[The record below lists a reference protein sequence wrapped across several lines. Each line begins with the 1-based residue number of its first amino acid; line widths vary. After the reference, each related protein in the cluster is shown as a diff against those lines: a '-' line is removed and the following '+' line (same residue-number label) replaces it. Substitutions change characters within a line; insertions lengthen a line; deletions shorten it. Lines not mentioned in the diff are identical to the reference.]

1 MNSRGYPILAVE
13 GWPFVLVFLLAAIV
27 LQDAGGWPFAV
38 PALVLMLLAAGKFRD
53 PERRV
58 PPVALGIVSP
68 VDGRVLAVG
77 PDRDE
82 CLERD
87 VLRIVLRVSFFSVY
101 SFRAPA
107 EGKVMEYRGN
117 GLRPGMQGKG
127 LWLRTDEND
136 DVRLMLYGPRWAR
149 PQARIRY
156 GERLGQGQRC
166 GFLRLARRAELL
178 LPATAQARIAP
189 GDRVRAG
196 SGIVALLAHRQA
208 AD

>member
-13 GWPFVLVFLLAAIV
+13 GWPFVLVFLLAAIT
-27 LQDAGGWPFAV
+27 LQDLGGWPFAV
-38 PALVLMLLAAGKFRD
+38 PALALMLLTVLKFRD
-53 PERRV
+53 PERKV

-68 VDGRVLAVG
+68 VDGRVLEVG
-77 PDRDE
+77 PARDE
-82 CLERD
+82 CLEREA
-87 VLRIVLRVSFFSVY
+87 LRIVLRVSFFSVY

-117 GLRPGMQGKG
+117 GLRPGMLGKG

-136 DVRLMLYGPRWAR
+136 DVRMMLYGPQWAR

-178 LPATAQARIAP
+178 LPASARAEVAP
-189 GDRVRAG
+189 GDRVRGG
-196 SGIVALLAHRQA
+196 SGLVALLAPRQT